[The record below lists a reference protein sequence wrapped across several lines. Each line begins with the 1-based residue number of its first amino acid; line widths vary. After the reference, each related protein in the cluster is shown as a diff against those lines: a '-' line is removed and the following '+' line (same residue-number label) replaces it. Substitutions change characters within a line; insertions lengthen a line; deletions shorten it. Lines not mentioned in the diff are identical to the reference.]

1 MEEVDFLLQRL
12 ESEWD
17 SVVSEVNSYLSE
29 GKFAA
34 EQLWAIYQ
42 KHLEV
47 IRGWGRRECKSH
59 NGSIDAALL
68 GLRRPLISSIV
79 WDLWKNL
86 EALPQLTKQE
96 LLAGLWERCQD
107 EINHQAVEVA
117 KKSRNLGSVAE
128 RTDELKQSFF
138 PKFEVLISQYEPRES
153 RLTTYLKI
161 PAFHFFLNRLKSDD
175 RPRKVLK
182 KYQEEVFVPGE
193 DVTETVD
200 WFSSDQ
206 VEKLEWIDRALVS
219 MEESKVFSKEKLEAF
234 RLRFVAG
241 KRVEDVAAEMGRSIG
256 FVSNSARLV
265 HAELRRLSRQS
276 QLEGGFYE

>member
-1 MEEVDFLLQRL
+1 MDEVDLLLQRL

-17 SVVSEVNSYLSE
+17 SIVSEVNSYLSE
-29 GKFAA
+29 GVIAA
-34 EQLWAIYQ
+34 EQLDAIYQ
-42 KHLEV
+42 RHLEV

-68 GLRRPLISSIV
+68 GLRRPLVSLIV

-86 EALPQLTKQE
+86 EALPRRFKKE
-96 LLAGLWERCQD
+96 LLAGLWERSQE

-138 PKFEVLISQYEPRES
+138 PKFEVLMSQYDPRES

-161 PAFHFFLNRLKSDD
+161 PAFNFFLNCLKSDD

-182 KYQEEVFVPGE
+182 KYQEEVFVPSD
-193 DVTETVD
+193 DVTESVD

-206 VEKLEWIDRALVS
+206 AEKLEWIDRTLGS
-219 MEESKVFSKEKLEAF
+219 LEESKVFSKEQTEAF
-234 RLRFVAG
+234 RLRFIAG
-241 KRVEDVAAEMGRSIG
+241 KRVEDVAIEIGRSTG
-256 FVSNSARLV
+256 FVSKSARLV
-265 HAELRRLSRQS
+265 HAALRHQSRQS
-276 QLEGGFYE
+276 HLEGGFYE